1 MTSWKRKIQPR
12 VLISLSVLMSALL
25 PPTFSARADDMINE
39 KYLFSF
45 KTNKSTCILR
55 VNDFPAADSTTADF
69 GTLSAGFNLTAFLEN
84 GPNQIEL
91 LMGPQDHA
99 DPDTLFP
106 DSSCQVTISKDT
118 KDESV
123 TLAEFR
129 LTVDAQGN
137 ITAQESADY
146 QGGAYHSKVL
156 EGTTKNPKDFGL
168 YKLES
173 TVTAKG
179 LPRWAWSDATPVSEK
194 DLPLIKKAYADIW
207 NMMKARDIEAVKKVT
222 RISSEEMA
230 WAEGTTP
237 GVVLLSTDFPEHV
250 VDKQYAPVPIA
261 WDNYELKTYRGGR
274 LFRLAAGFF
283 QNSPLQFQNADGD
296 VVFVYNPYFSL
307 INGKVV
313 LVR

>member
-1 MTSWKRKIQPR
+1 MTSWKRKTHPR
-12 VLISLSVLMSALL
+12 ALISLSALVGSL
-25 PPTFSARADDMINE
+25 LFTTFSARADEMITE

-45 KTNKSTCILR
+45 KTYKSTCLLR

-84 GPNQIEL
+84 GPNTIEL

-99 DPDTLFP
+99 DPDTLYS
-106 DSSCQVTISKDT
+106 DSSCKLTVSKDT
-118 KDESV
+118 KDNSE
-123 TLAEFR
+123 TLAEFA
-129 LTVDAQGN
+129 LTVDANGH
-137 ITAQESADY
+137 ITAKESADY
-146 QGGAYHSKVL
+146 QGGAFHSRVL
-156 EGTTKNPKDFGL
+156 EGTTKNPNDFGL

-179 LPRWAWSDATPVSEK
+179 LPRWAWADATPVSEK
-194 DLPLIKKAYADIW
+194 DLPLIQKAYADIW
-207 NMMKARDIEAVKKVT
+207 KLIQARDMEALKKIT

-230 WAEGTTP
+230 YAEGTSP

-250 VDKQYAPVPIA
+250 VDKQYTPVPIV
-261 WDNYELKTYRGGR
+261 WGDYELKTYRGGR
-274 LFRLAAGFF
+274 LFRLAAGCF
-283 QNSPLQFQNADGD
+283 QTSPLQFQNASGE
-296 VVFVYNPYFSL
+296 VVYVYNPYFSL